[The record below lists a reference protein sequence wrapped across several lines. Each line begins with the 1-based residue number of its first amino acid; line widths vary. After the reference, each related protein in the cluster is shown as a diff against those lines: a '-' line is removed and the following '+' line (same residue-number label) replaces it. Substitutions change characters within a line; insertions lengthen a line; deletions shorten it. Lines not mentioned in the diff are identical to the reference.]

1 MGEYMITNRKEL
13 INNILA
19 IIWGPTSDKVYI
31 YVHGKM
37 GCKENAEHFAEIAIE
52 KGYQV
57 ISFDLPEH
65 GERKN
70 EDYPIMPWN
79 AVKDLQC
86 ISDYA
91 MKQWVSV
98 NLYACS
104 LGVYF
109 SLLAY
114 KDMDIKKALFQC
126 PVLNMERLIFDMMQ
140 WFNVTEEQ
148 LRVEKEIGTPIGETL
163 SWDYLTY
170 SKEHAVDQWKCQTY
184 ILYPSKDNLTPKEVV
199 DEFADKHLVNLSVL
213 DGAEHYF
220 TERRYLEQLELWLRN
235 NI

>member
-1 MGEYMITNRKEL
+1 MVERKREL
-13 INNILA
+13 IDEIPAL
-19 IIWGPTSDKVYI
+19 IWGPASDKVYI

-37 GCKENAEHFAEIAIE
+37 GRKENAEHFAEIAIE
-52 KGYQV
+52 RGYQV

-70 EDYPIMPWN
+70 EDYPIMAWN
-79 AVKDLQC
+79 AVKDLKC
-86 ISDYA
+86 IREYVLN
-91 MKQWVSV
+91 KWKYV

-114 KDMDIKKALFQC
+114 NDMDIKKALFQC
-126 PVLNMERLIFDMMQ
+126 PVLNMERLIFDMMK
-140 WFNVTEEQ
+140 WFNIEEER
-148 LRVEKEIGTPIGETL
+148 LKAEKEIATPMGETL

-170 SKEHAVDQWKCQTY
+170 SKEHPVDRWKCQTY
-184 ILYPSKDNLTPKEVV
+184 ILYPSEDKLTPKEIV
-199 DEFADKHLVNLSVL
+199 DEFKNTHSVNLTVL
-213 DGAEHYF
+213 NGAEHYF
-220 TERRYLEQLELWLRN
+220 TEKEYLDKLEFWLRN